1 MIVVAGEALV
11 DLIPTPAGDL
21 GIHPG
26 GGPFNTARWL
36 GRLGAETGF
45 LGAIAADPLGQRLRE
60 QLVAAGVALDLVLAT
75 KRPTTLALAQLDEQG
90 AARYSFYTDT
100 SMSDVWP
107 EQVDELLPSVELEA
121 LYLGS
126 IGLVLEPAASAGVRA
141 VELARE
147 RGALVMVDPN
157 IRADL
162 IADRA
167 GYVAR
172 LETVLSQTDVLKLS
186 VDDLAWLAPGE
197 PVQSAARRYLDLG
210 PGVVLLT
217 AGAEGATALTATD
230 IVPIAPVPVE
240 LVDTIGA
247 GDAFSAGFLAHW
259 LARGRG
265 NRFPATVSP
274 PASRADGLGAGV
286 AAVVEAATFAAQVA
300 AVACGVQGATP
311 PADLGALLP
320 APN

>member
-1 MIVVAGEALV
+1 MIVIAGEALV

-36 GRLGAETGF
+36 GRLGARVGF

-60 QLVAAGVALDLVLAT
+60 QLLACDVALDQVVAT
-75 KRPTTLALAQLDEQG
+75 QRPTTLALAQLDEHG
-90 AARYSFYTDT
+90 AAQYRFYTDT

-107 EQVDELLPSVELEA
+107 EQVDQLLPLELDA

-157 IRADL
+157 VRAGL
-162 IADRA
+162 IDDRA
-167 GYVAR
+167 VYMKR
-172 LETVLSQTDVLKLS
+172 LETVLAQTDILKLS

-197 PVQSAARRYLDLG
+197 PAVAAARRYLDFG
-210 PGVVLLT
+210 AAAVLLT
-217 AGAEGATALTATD
+217 AGRDGATVLTASGAT
-230 IVPIAPVPVE
+230 PIPAVAVDV
-240 LVDTIGA
+240 VDTIGA

-259 LARGRG
+259 LAHGK
-265 NRFPATVSP
+265 RFAPTGSETLPVSVDLV
-274 PASRADGLGAGV
+274 ASA
-286 AAVVEAATFAAQVA
+286 EFAAQVA
-300 AVACGVQGATP
+300 AVACSVQGATP
-311 PADLGALLP
+311 PADLGAVLTYQ
-320 APN
+320 A